1 MKHYDFVKRKW
12 ETVSSRWNLF
22 SFIVIGIL
30 LLGFSLLGL
39 YSLTGNSSF
48 LIYSGILSISL
59 ITLLIFLFASLG
71 MKFGFFVHMEIDGEF
86 DFSTM
91 IMFLFYIVLTIT
103 LMMNN
108 IWQS

>member
-1 MKHYDFVKRKW
+1 MKKKW
-12 ETVSSRWNLF
+12 EAVSSRWNPF
-22 SFIVIGIL
+22 SFVAVGTL
-30 LLGFSLLGL
+30 LLAFSLLAL

-86 DFSTM
+86 DLSMM
-91 IMFLFYIVLTIT
+91 IMFILYIGLTIT
-103 LMMNN
+103 LM
-108 IWQS
+108 IADILLT

>member
-1 MKHYDFVKRKW
+1 
-12 ETVSSRWNLF
+12 
-22 SFIVIGIL
+22 L
-30 LLGFSLLGL
+30 LAFSLLAL

-86 DFSTM
+86 DLSMM
-91 IMFLFYIVLTIT
+91 IMFILYIGLTIT
-103 LMMNN
+103 LM
-108 IWQS
+108 IADILLT

>member
-12 ETVSSRWNLF
+12 ETVRSRWNPF
-22 SFIVIGIL
+22 SFIAIGIL
-30 LLGFSLLGL
+30 LLGFSLLAL

-59 ITLLIFLFASLG
+59 IALMIILFASLG

-86 DFSTM
+86 DFSMM
-91 IMFLFYIVLTIT
+91 IMYLLYVGFTIGV
-103 LMMNN
+103 MAVQ
-108 IWQS
+108 I

>member
-59 ITLLIFLFASLG
+59 ITLLIFLFASFG

-86 DFSTM
+86 DFPIM
-91 IMFLFYIVLTIT
+91 IMYLLYVGLTILIMT
-103 LMMNN
+103 VQ
-108 IWQS
+108 I

>member
-12 ETVSSRWNLF
+12 ETVRSRWNLF
-22 SFIVIGIL
+22 SFIAIGIL
-30 LLGFSLLGL
+30 LLGFSLLAL

-59 ITLLIFLFASLG
+59 IAIMIILFASLG

-86 DFSTM
+86 DFSMM
-91 IMFLFYIVLTIT
+91 IMYLLYVGSTIGIMAVQT
-103 LMMNN
+103 V
-108 IWQS
+108 

>member
-22 SFIVIGIL
+22 SFIVTGIL
-30 LLGFSLLGL
+30 VLGFSLLAL

-48 LIYSGILSISL
+48 LIYSCILSISL
-59 ITLLIFLFASLG
+59 IALMIILFASLG

-86 DFSTM
+86 DFSMM
-91 IMFLFYIVLTIT
+91 IMYLLYVSFTIGV
-103 LMMNN
+103 MAVQ
-108 IWQS
+108 I

>member
-22 SFIVIGIL
+22 SFIASGIL
-30 LLGFSLLGL
+30 VLGFSLLAL
-39 YSLTGNSSF
+39 YSITDNSSF

-59 ITLLIFLFASLG
+59 IAIMIILFASLG

-86 DFSTM
+86 DFSMM
-91 IMFLFYIVLTIT
+91 IMYLLYVSFTIGV
-103 LMMNN
+103 MAVQ
-108 IWQS
+108 I

>member
-22 SFIVIGIL
+22 SFISTGIL
-30 LLGFSLLGL
+30 VLGFSLLAL
-39 YSLTGNSSF
+39 YSITGNSSF

-59 ITLLIFLFASLG
+59 ITLLIFMFASLG

-86 DFSTM
+86 DFSMM
-91 IMFLFYIVLTIT
+91 IMYLLYVGLTMLI
-103 LMMNN
+103 LAVQ
-108 IWQS
+108 I

>member
-12 ETVSSRWNLF
+12 ETISSRWNLF
-22 SFIVIGIL
+22 SFIAIGIL
-30 LLGFSLLGL
+30 LLGFSLLAL

-48 LIYSGILSISL
+48 LMYSGILSIGL

-86 DFSTM
+86 DFSMM
-91 IMFLFYIVLTIT
+91 IMYLLYVGLTIGV
-103 LMMNN
+103 MAY
-108 IWQS
+108 QAV

>member
-22 SFIVIGIL
+22 SFITTGIL
-30 LLGFSLLGL
+30 VLGFSLLVL
-39 YSLTGNSSF
+39 YSTTGNSSF
-48 LIYSGILSISL
+48 LINSGILSISL

-86 DFSTM
+86 DLSMM
-91 IMFLFYIVLTIT
+91 IMFTLYIGLTIT
-103 LMMNN
+103 LMITN
-108 IWQS
+108 IWLA

>member
-12 ETVSSRWNLF
+12 ETVRSRWNLL
-22 SFIVIGIL
+22 SFIAIGIL
-30 LLGFSLLGL
+30 LLGFSLLAL

-59 ITLLIFLFASLG
+59 IALMIILFASLG

-86 DFSTM
+86 DFSMM
-91 IMFLFYIVLTIT
+91 IMYLLYVGFTIGVMAFQT
-103 LMMNN
+103 V
-108 IWQS
+108 

>member
-22 SFIVIGIL
+22 SFVVIGIL
-30 LLGFSLLGL
+30 VLGFSLLAL
-39 YSLTGNSSF
+39 YSLTNNNSF

-59 ITLLIFLFASLG
+59 MALMIILFASLG

-86 DFSTM
+86 DFSMM
-91 IMFLFYIVLTIT
+91 IMYLLYVGFTIGV
-103 LMMNN
+103 MAVQ
-108 IWQS
+108 I

>member
-86 DFSTM
+86 DFSIM
-91 IMFLFYIVLTIT
+91 IMYLLYVGFTIGV
-103 LMMNN
+103 MAVQ
-108 IWQS
+108 I

>member
-22 SFIVIGIL
+22 SFINTGIL
-30 LLGFSLLGL
+30 VLGFSLMVL
-39 YSLTGNSSF
+39 YSITGNSSF

-59 ITLLIFLFASLG
+59 IAIMIILFASLG

-86 DFSTM
+86 DFSMM
-91 IMFLFYIVLTIT
+91 IMYLLYVGSTIGIMAVQT
-103 LMMNN
+103 V
-108 IWQS
+108 